1 MPFANKDTKT
11 RRKLIFSLFDK
22 EKSIIDINKG
32 LRDASQKE
40 IDSNEAIVWKQFLYP
55 IAKRDVIMYDS
66 IVVEGKDLSW
76 VARSIKDRYENQM
89 IS

>member
-1 MPFANKDTKT
+1 MPFANKDTKA
-11 RRKLIFSLFDK
+11 RRKLIFSLFDEGK
-22 EKSIIDINKG
+22 TTTDINKG

-40 IDSNEAIVWKQFLYP
+40 LDSNEAIVWKQFLHP
-55 IAKRDVIMYDS
+55 IAKKDVIMYDS

-76 VARSIKDRYENQM
+76 VARSIKDRYENQT